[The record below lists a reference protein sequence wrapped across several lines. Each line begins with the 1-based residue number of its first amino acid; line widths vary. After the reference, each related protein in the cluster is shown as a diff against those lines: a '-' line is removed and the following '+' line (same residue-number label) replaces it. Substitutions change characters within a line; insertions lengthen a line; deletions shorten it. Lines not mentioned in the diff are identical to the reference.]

1 MKPNVKITR
10 TADGKEQRSFSG
22 VLELRAAES
31 EFAIGGTAAA
41 YNVRSA
47 PIGGE
52 FVEQIAPGAFSASLS
67 SDDIVCCFNH
77 DFNQLLG
84 RKSSGTLKLSD
95 SAEGLQFRC
104 QLDRSNPTHQSVYAS
119 VKRGDLNGCS
129 FQFTVQDDDWHQDGR
144 TILRTLKKVKLFELG
159 PVVFPAYPQ
168 GTSVGARAE
177 RRSDYVVSDWRAQ
190 QLSKLHAVDARYHQ
204 QLAEVIGRQI
214 AAEKE

>member
-1 MKPNVKITR
+1 MINKPKITR
-10 TADGKEQRSFSG
+10 TADGKEERSFSG
-22 VLELRAAES
+22 TIELRAAEA
-31 EFAIGGTAAA
+31 EYAISGTAAA

-52 FVEQIAPGAFSASLS
+52 FVEQIAVGAFSDSLR

-84 RKSSGTLKLSD
+84 RKSSGTLKLTD

-104 QLDRSNPTHQSVYAS
+104 QLDRANPTHQSVYAS

-129 FQFTVQDDDWHQDGR
+129 FQFSVQDDDWKQDGA

-177 RRSDYVVSDWRAQ
+177 QRSNYVLGDWRVQ
-190 QLSKLHAVDARYHQ
+190 QLAKLHAVDAQYHQ
-204 QLAEVIGRQI
+204 QVAEAIGRQI